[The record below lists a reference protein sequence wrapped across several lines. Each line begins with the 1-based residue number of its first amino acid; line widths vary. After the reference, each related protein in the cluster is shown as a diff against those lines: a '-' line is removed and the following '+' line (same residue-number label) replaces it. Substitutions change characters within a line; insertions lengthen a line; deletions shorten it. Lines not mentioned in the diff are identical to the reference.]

1 MIELES
7 EVRRLAAVMEDTWN
21 RNDIAGMFAVT
32 TPDVHWVNV
41 VGMHWQGQAAAR
53 HAHQVFFDLMFHDCA
68 LALEAI
74 ESIMPLPGGG
84 AVTVWR
90 WAQGGYRTPDGQS
103 VPPHHSR
110 MSVVLVPADDRLA
123 IAHVA
128 NNAIDAVAAPH
139 DPCLA

>member
-1 MIELES
+1 MFDLEG

-32 TPDVHWVNV
+32 TPDIHWVNV
-41 VGMHWQGQAAAR
+41 VGMHWQGQAAAQ
-53 HAHQVFFDLMFHDCA
+53 HAHRVFFDIMFHDCP

-74 ESIMPLPGGG
+74 ESIVPLPGGG
-84 AVTVWR
+84 AITVWR
-90 WAQGGYRTPDGQS
+90 WAQGAYRTPDGHS

-110 MSVVLVPADDRLA
+110 MTLVLVPSGAGLA

-128 NNAIDAVAAPH
+128 NIVIDPAAAAN
-139 DPCLA
+139 DPCR